1 MINTIIQLTR
11 PDSGGEAHQSK
22 DPARCQSV
30 TTLELPP
37 SLDSATNRHS
47 WIQDP
52 PWPPTANAFQFCS
65 SIHGLIS
72 APRSFGWWPSRSS
85 CAWDG
90 SSSATLTSLRARRTT
105 SASVGR
111 WDALERPLPRDT
123 DSATPL
129 VRLPDRLHGNLLSTH
144 T

>member
-11 PDSGGEAHQSK
+11 PDSGGEAHQSQ
-22 DPARCQSV
+22 DPAGCQSV

-37 SLDSATNRHS
+37 SLDSATNRHP

-52 PWPPTANAFQFCS
+52 PWPPTANPFPFCLY
-65 SIHGLIS
+65 IRGPIS
-72 APRSFGWWPSRSS
+72 APRSFGWWRSRSS

-90 SSSATLTSLRARRTT
+90 SSSDTLTSSRARKTT
-105 SASVGR
+105 SASVGK

-123 DSATPL
+123 DSAT
-129 VRLPDRLHGNLLSTH
+129 LL
-144 T
+144 